1 MAKFKRFLKVFIC
14 VILFLGLVALLT
26 CYCVMPERTK
36 DAVDIVIEYINR
48 PLPIVGISLATLFVF
63 IYTIYSKTSF
73 GKAQINQAKAQVKE
87 LEQEINKYK
96 TYIYEIENKVVDY
109 ENEINIVVNGAN
121 QRIDFLCDK
130 IVELCE
136 KVPNAKVNA
145 LGNEIKEQYAD
156 KKATTNDYVMGAKA
170 YSEEQVKELEQ
181 RIAELEELL
190 NKVVNSYERKE
201 TTND

>member
-73 GKAQINQAKAQVKE
+73 GKAQINQAKEQVKE
-87 LEQEINKYK
+87 LKQEINKYK
-96 TYIYEIENKVVDY
+96 AYIYEIENKVVDY

-130 IVELCE
+130 LVELCE
-136 KVPNAKVNA
+136 KMPNAKVNA
-145 LGNEIKEQYAD
+145 LGNEIKDQYAD

>member
-36 DAVDIVIEYINR
+36 DAVDIVIEYINK
-48 PLPIVGISLATLFVF
+48 PLPIVGISLATIFVF

-121 QRIDFLCDK
+121 QRIDFLCEK

-145 LGNEIKEQYAD
+145 LGNEIKDQYAD
-156 KKATTNDYVMGAKA
+156 KKAITNDYVMGAKA